1 MVSVMDVVMQ
11 MGEEP
16 KLYDVTVVWDHNE
29 GGEVQL
35 EGKSSIKVVKPKGEE
50 SSPDLYT
57 PEHLFVASVTVCF
70 MNSFIYFTRRMHI
83 DFKSFECVGSGTLE
97 QIGKSFEITKIE
109 IRSRLTI
116 DSEELRSKFERALY
130 LGAKYCFVGNSMKSS
145 IAHENDIVVE

>member
-1 MVSVMDVVMQ
+1 

-16 KLYDVTVVWDHNE
+16 KLYDVTVVWDHKE

-35 EGKSSIKVVKPKGEE
+35 KGGSSIKVVKPKGEE

-109 IRSRLTI
+109 IRSRLAI
-116 DSEELRSKFERALY
+116 ESKELKPKFERALY

-145 IAHENDIVVE
+145 IAHENEIIVE

>member
-1 MVSVMDVVMQ
+1 

-29 GGEVQL
+29 GGKVQS

-57 PEHLFVASVTVCF
+57 PEHLFVASVAVCF
-70 MNSFIYFTRRMHI
+70 MNSFIYFTRRMRI

-109 IRSRLTI
+109 IRSRLAI
-116 DSEELRSKFERALY
+116 ESEELKPKFERALY

-145 IAHENDIVVE
+145 IAHENEIVVE